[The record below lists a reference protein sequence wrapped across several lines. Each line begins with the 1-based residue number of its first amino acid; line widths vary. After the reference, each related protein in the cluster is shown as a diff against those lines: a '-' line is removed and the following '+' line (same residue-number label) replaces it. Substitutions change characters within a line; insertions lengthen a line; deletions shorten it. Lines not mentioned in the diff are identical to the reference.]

1 MTTVPNRQPA
11 VNTER
16 AERTP
21 SGDAFSGVV
30 IRLIRLQGFL
40 ADAGDEL
47 ARPAGQTSARWQ
59 VLAAIEAQPATVAD
73 IARTLTLA
81 RQSVQR
87 VADVLAEQGI
97 VEFVD
102 NPRHRRAKLVSMT
115 PEGRAA
121 LAAIQSRQR
130 GWADA
135 IGAELGEAQLARL
148 TALLDKVLAAVAR
161 HPVR

>member
-1 MTTVPNRQPA
+1 M
-11 VNTER
+11 
-16 AERTP
+16 
-21 SGDAFSGVV
+21 
-30 IRLIRLQGFL
+30 
-40 ADAGDEL
+40 
-47 ARPAGQTSARWQ
+47 
-59 VLAAIEAQPATVAD
+59 AD

-115 PEGRAA
+115 PAGRAA

-135 IGAELGEAQLARL
+135 IGAELGEAQLSRL

>member
-1 MTTVPNRQPA
+1 MVQKRQPA
-11 VNTER
+11 VNAR
-16 AERTP
+16 ARLRT
-21 SGDAFSGVV
+21 SAGDAFSGVV

-40 ADAGDEL
+40 TDAGDEL

-59 VLAAIEAQPATVAD
+59 VLAAIEAAPATVAD

-87 VADVLAEQGI
+87 VADALADQGI
-97 VEFVD
+97 VEYVD

-115 PEGRAA
+115 PAGRAA
-121 LAAIQSRQR
+121 LAAIQARQR
-130 GWADA
+130 GWADE
-135 IGAELGEAQLARL
+135 IGAELGEADLKRL
-148 TALLDKVLAAVAR
+148 SALLDRVLGAVAR